1 MKKNSLR
8 IKKYAAGILLVFV
21 VAALIGL
28 LRIGN
33 LDKLKGKI
41 KVKDVYLSNINTKLN
56 ANVLDAVG
64 EGPVVSKGYDEV
76 KYELKYTLSASS
88 ERRDVIITGT
98 LDADNGYASF
108 KRLTGNNITSTLS
121 ENDRKIEIVISD
133 VPGNTEITTNVA
145 LTINGAPNGYK
156 VNPTF
161 KIKETTAEDYTDVYT
176 NPIEVSTNNVRGI
189 VRNEKGEAIPNIL
202 VSIYKNKKMIKEAYT
217 NQNGEYMLG
226 DLPEDN
232 YIVKINE
239 EIYNNVETT
248 IEVNGDTVLD
258 LRTERIYPFDLKVHK
273 YITKVDAIN
282 LNTPILKTY
291 DNASIVSLPIVR
303 LNSFSGKVYYKIVVE
318 NKGEKEGIVSAI
330 KDELP
335 DFMEFNEKDNDGFE
349 LKNGYIY
356 DRNLEGMTLKPGQK
370 IEDVLVLRIKNTN
383 EARTYLNR
391 VNALGEIYEH
401 VVYIVDGNVYR
412 EEDVLEGEQTVRPTD
427 PVDNF
432 GGWYTDSEFTNAY
445 NFNNIVT
452 KDLILYG
459 KTGQKY
465 IVEFFDKDPETGDE
479 DPYTTKEVNGGD
491 PVDEP
496 DDHPDHTGYNFDY
509 WCTVDFNEY
518 NFNLPVNED
527 LKLISCYTIKKFDV
541 NFYDYQDIKEKSIK
555 VEYKKLIDAT
565 EAPTFDETGYTFI
578 CWTKDK
584 NNCYDFNT
592 PVTGDVDLY
601 PKHEILT
608 NAVIFNDENVTT
620 TVDNIPYGNT
630 VDPIDSR
637 GKDGHTFRCWSEDR
651 TNCFDFNT
659 PIIETKTVYAIY
671 DINRYTVTFIDRD
684 PELLTDTQYGDN
696 VTVDWG
702 NTVSRPTTSPEHTG
716 YTFNEWTKED
726 GTTYNFE
733 TPVKSDLTLISKY
746 TINSYPVHFHDDNNV
761 TTVSVQYKHTVT
773 PIANPTKEH
782 HVFKN
787 WLDENDGVFNFET
800 LIVKETD
807 LYSDYE
813 EVLPPVV
820 SHTPTM
826 WTNQDVTVTLSDNE
840 SLVDNTGY
848 SYLYRTSTTNYDTYS
863 TPFAISENTS
873 IIAKGVKSDVD
884 SLVTVHEI
892 VNIDKLNPTITA
904 FSENTANRNT
914 VTLNVGVQDNE
925 SGINYYE
932 VYQDNVKVGEKRFEC
947 YNETTYEG
955 YETCRSNL
963 PSERTNTYTVTGLSD
978 STTYKFKIKAFDKA
992 GNSVWSE
999 ELEATT
1005 TTPRIVARLIG
1016 YNNSLFTDT
1025 VDENTGDVITPKE
1038 DKYINFE
1045 SLAEAFDYEDLY
1057 DCKNVQCTIQMVTGT
1072 DESVQVLEGQNLT
1085 LDLNGKVVSGISE
1098 EYTIKNNG
1106 EFTLI
1111 ESTAEGLEPGK
1122 LVNTNGVALLNKTG
1136 AHFTMGE
1143 GYSDRQVSSSLVS
1156 TTKPYIYGE
1165 TVGVKSENNAYFTM
1179 FDGKIVAPLSQV
1191 PGLGAVN
1198 GKVTGT
1204 EYSYSS
1210 VSNAVND
1217 SGRDYQVVTL
1227 NILVSPEARINE
1239 SVYYSKLG
1247 TAMDAA
1253 NRGTTTLSPSS
1264 NTYNLMQSVEPAG
1277 KYSFEYDA
1285 NTNTLVSHSGPTN
1298 SDHAKSYLIIDLTN
1312 EENDKVLNIEY
1323 SMPIYDSNTD
1333 SHFNNNY
1340 SDDEKPVN
1348 IKAYKYSDYLHDEIG
1363 DEIKPYRRDYT
1374 NVEFTLEKGEIY
1386 YISLEHLVYRNYY
1399 GEPYWGEMTINNMT
1413 LSDSDVNTRHIEPQ
1427 SEVDVV
1433 TYGFYYDPTDKTIRS
1448 SNQYIPATSTALG
1461 YVEVDLTDKEGT
1473 YLVVADISMESY
1485 GYTSNWNQSV
1495 KAEGMVY
1502 VGPDTR
1508 PTYGSGLGS
1517 FYSSTSEDYVD
1528 VYNDVNYGNGYY
1540 GGYVTTASAGRAT
1553 IQGGQKYYIKFTYK
1567 KTVSNP
1573 DDFPSR
1579 EEFEAANCHDQLII
1593 KSLDVVKVSEEYTE
1607 IPLGKTYEV
1616 DNDLLEQFVAN
1627 SNGGVI
1633 INADGQVSTN
1643 FTKPNQTVATTATID
1658 LTNDPKGAYVAFD
1671 FIHKYGKRSSG
1682 SSFGPDRFEN
1692 VYDYNEPTCTSCF
1705 EVFQKRTSLYSGIE
1719 QWVRLPNNDGGWGYD
1734 SDIEQPTNT
1743 FGFSLAGGYEY
1754 KVVFN
1759 LTSQDTI
1766 AEEYSNTIFNGVRIG
1781 KLSDVLGNNYNGLS
1795 LRYADTGDLRNW
1807 IAGNYTPSGVVTSNA
1822 NSYVEKNEFKD
1833 SFIKIDLTNAT
1844 KDQVLTFDQDSNS
1857 SYSVPITYITNNNRG
1872 LTYSDIFDNRQNLI
1886 AYRKLGGGYDGSSIV
1901 LEKGK
1906 TYYFHPAVFQQMRKS
1921 MQWNDFRISD
1931 EIDFGPTLNYVRLT
1945 PIDETV
1951 FSMGGNT
1958 VLTGTEN
1965 IANEREES
1973 STIRKRTTGEP
1984 VVNNPSVTY
1993 GFEYNE
1999 ETGWYTGLNLN
2010 GGDIAIKK
2018 FVIDLTNSS
2027 SDKVYV
2033 LERMGSSYYDYY
2045 SYGDDESQMT
2055 LDVNTL
2061 ASIYGGDP
2069 VKNYTHITESS
2080 ISFRLK
2086 AGKVNYVQFAT
2097 RKEYDS
2103 QAQTSIR
2110 LKEMNGENATND
2122 YHNPEVVREFNTQVD
2137 TVQLLRNV
2145 NTPNKLIVENSEEVV
2160 LDLNGYSLT
2169 SNEDYVIENFGDLT
2183 VVDTKYERSLASY
2196 DSDLAE
2202 YQEYAG
2208 ICDGCTGPSDE
2219 YKLDHI
2225 LEYADEFGIDINNI
2239 DASDIYEFDYTG
2251 DVQTFVVPET
2261 GLYKLEVWGAQGG
2274 YRSNANNGG
2283 KGGYSQGI
2291 IELQEGETVY
2301 VYVGG
2306 SGNTGG
2312 SSGGFN
2318 GGGSRT
2324 SYNGG
2329 GGATD
2334 MRVEGD
2340 SLLNRIIVAGGGG
2353 SDGSASKPGKA
2364 GGGTSG
2370 LSATES
2376 YGTGG
2381 TGATQTTPGE
2391 GGTFGTGGPGI
2402 YQSDGYGGAG
2412 GGGWF
2417 GGGGA
2422 TPDGSGDDDR
2432 GGGGGS
2438 GYVYTPNATIV
2449 DAYKVTNHVFTT
2461 GTTIAGNQS
2470 IPTHDGTSTMTGNTG
2485 DGYAKISCIIGNE
2498 YAEMKNNLEK
2508 TYNIKTEPILG
2519 AKSIMTNDS
2528 GTGII
2533 KNKQDATLTIKNVI
2547 LNVSSTEGIRNE
2559 GTLIAEADPVIN
2571 VFEANSTGIVN
2582 DGGSITN
2589 NGNLKITLN
2598 SSSCSNLREY
2608 GATGISFKGGNSEL
2622 SNIEITGQNGT
2633 GIMVN
2638 DDASL
2643 DLHSSSISLTDSCN
2657 TTYVSNGY
2665 DNYLSQSLYNNQY
2678 SYRIKEATQ
2687 NGTTGWYDRNDGVIY
2702 NKGIVR
2708 VDDGSTLTGQIT
2720 NFGKASLYD
2729 GVGFNDI
2736 YQNNTYKYGGGYDPK
2751 SFTFDGTEL
2760 NIYNTVTEVTA
2771 IRNFGGDLNI
2781 IEEDGKTSTITSATA
2796 PTILNFGTTNTTGAE
2811 ISSIYNMGELNT
2823 NGTNVGT
2830 LNNLYTFMYI
2840 NAGNTGHFG
2849 IAEGSKM
2856 ITVKGTANIRGG
2868 SITGTALVNDATMVV
2883 DGTTVSTGI
2892 INRND
2897 LTVKGD
2903 SVITG
2908 NDKPAIDNRPFTVY
2922 YWRKGQVT
2930 PRTAAY
2936 GYLKATVTIGDDD
2949 GEVTNGP
2956 TITTTNNKYAITGN
2970 CNSHGTPALDSI
2982 EFTFAQYERITHRN
2996 DWWGTLA
3003 ADTNGR
3009 PVQVSGEYTN
3019 QQFTLLDSK
3028 DYPNSSYNLC
3038 EVNYYDGS
3046 IQNAS
3051 VTDMTDVMDIPINNI
3066 ASGYDVLYDNS
3077 NSSGQ
3082 ISLASVDS
3090 STRANLIDVNGTPYK
3105 SLQTAISE
3113 APDNSVINISGNYD
3127 SANRVTVPEGKN
3139 LTINYSAGSKLNSYS
3154 KNGLINNNGILTIT
3168 GTGTDNIIGEFGYE
3182 NNGTMT
3188 FNGTTNTNNVDNYF
3202 KQSNLIKNN
3211 SNLTIDNASSSGL
3224 DIVSLG
3230 ENNENKSTL
3239 TINDG
3244 TYNSNTI
3251 FGANTDITVTGG
3263 YFDTAENN
3271 NYYEIWKD
3279 ENLSQTYA
3287 TLKPLFNVNNSEVT
3301 ISDFDANED
3310 SRYSSITQEQTLGV
3324 FKGSTL
3330 NLENSKFGGKS
3341 SRPTIY
3347 ASMLGGNTINISGG
3361 QYDRLQ
3367 FNLLE
3372 GGNTYNQTSGTVN
3385 GTLVLEGSGNK
3396 VTVTGGKINSSSSTG
3411 ILMNNASGTT
3421 VTIGTKGD
3429 LIEGTS
3435 KLNVSK
3441 TNPEISGSTFGI
3453 SATGTETSPN
3463 NLYFYDGVFKGS
3475 SNPIDMHVEEIEE
3488 GYDIAYRRDV
3498 SPQEKYLDIL
3508 PLILNYTT
3516 GVYYFD
3522 VQLAFDEANIG
3533 DKLIWVRDY
3542 TNFSDATSYVIPEG
3556 KVFELYF
3563 SYMKATDTPYFY
3575 QYYAIDP
3582 ADRVPVTNEFIP
3594 YDGSESVP
3602 DNYTTATSHIKIN
3615 NVDTRDPDTGEKVEV
3630 PFIINNGIVS
3640 VYGASSYGS
3649 LSGEPVFES
3658 VSGARIITNNGAID
3672 LNRVSAANIKAL
3684 GTMFKNNENATMN
3697 IYQGYFETLQANVF
3711 TNSGTITFDGDSD
3724 DTSTCYNPTYI
3735 KVNTTDS
3742 LEADYEYYVEKEHY
3756 DVHVLLSESI
3766 INNEN
3771 ATMNINYLYFDGDYV
3786 FLAILNNGTIDI
3798 NNSSIEAMK
3807 TTSSGVSLKADNVI
3821 RNNGTMTMSNTVV
3834 VAAKGIDNNG
3844 TLTINGGAIDCGY
3857 PASITNSGI
3866 LTATGVEIKGG
3877 GQGVFDNQGT
3887 TTLNGVNIL
3896 TKGETYYG
3904 IGGNPSTLSGIF
3916 KTYGLE
3922 EYYYSFDHNLTR
3934 SCTNGTADK
3943 VRVSGSI
3950 GGNYNGNYEI
3960 NNGAIYIGNEKNVT
3974 ITNANVAFDDSLNRL
3989 VHFCGDYYYR
3999 IGDEIYKQYACNQ
4012 PYTHL
4017 YDLSDVA
4024 SINRGLN
4031 YSVAAIE
4038 VDEASVTIENGS
4050 ITPATNVR
4058 DYTYGLYAHNSTVNQ
4073 TGGYIDKVF
4082 IENTTQPV
4090 NLGIEDGSTSGSNYM
4105 GEVSCRAGFQG
4116 INLYDGAISLNTDR
4130 LCHFND
4136 KEDGNVI
4143 FNSNSTGTT
4152 YTLGNASIVLNTAT
4166 DTPYG
4171 SMQQAVDEASA
4182 GDTLQMIFSTS
4193 ELLTDYDINIDK
4205 DITIDLNGKLYD
4217 ANLIVDSNITL
4228 TITDDAYLN
4237 DNTNP
4242 YGRVGSI
4249 TNTSGTIIANACTI
4263 DNLTNASQFTLADG
4277 NIKEATNT
4285 GTLNV
4290 NGGNVKKAINDG
4302 TMTINGATA
4311 TNVTNNSTGSL
4322 SLTSGSISEKLT
4334 NTGSL
4339 TLDSESVIE
4348 GLFNNT
4354 TERITLNAGTIRSIT
4369 NTGNLTINGATIN
4382 SIQNAGHLIIN
4393 SGTIKYLEN
4402 VYYTSND
4409 QIASETKRTV
4419 EVNGGT
4425 FTENVWNDY
4434 TMIINNG
4441 TFKTITNCL
4450 NGSACPMTILGG
4462 QFTSITNERSGYLT
4476 IGSKDGNVNTVS
4488 PIINNPIGYAITH
4501 KGNEFNFYDGKF
4513 VSNKSIVIDA
4523 QIDDVEENYVPY
4535 ISTDYDEF
4543 GNLTGTYSM
4552 TLKGLGETDVKIA
4565 CVEGICYNT
4574 VQEAIDASVRNYS
4587 EEYGCPEVKI
4597 GDQFYFSVEL
4607 DADLVLDPQ
4616 YTLTIN
4622 LNYHNINDNGF
4633 VIPDNIT
4640 LRNGSRNGEDLQ
4652 SSLSKFLA
4660 NVFGTDNT
4668 SKDIIITKME
4678 DGNALDTAKTYKLY
4692 RLENGTYAPLK
4703 VDSNGAGKYSIG
4715 KETENLK
4722 SIKGRIYINNLSTGE
4737 YMLKDN
4743 LDNELQFTV
4752 YEDGTLSSNVRENF
4766 TSEYGHMTAS
4776 AVATLIVSIQTGQF
4790 RIIYP
4795 LIGLIVITLLIIL
4808 LLNIKRKSI
4817 KETI

>member
-248 IEVNGDTVLD
+248 IEANGDTVLD

-356 DRNLEGMTLKPGQK
+356 DRNLEGITLKPGQK

-465 IVEFFDKDPETGDE
+465 RVDFYDKDPETGDE

-496 DDHPDHTGYNFDY
+496 NDHPDHTGYDFDY

-541 NFYDYQDIKEKSIK
+541 NFYDYQDIKEKSIE

-601 PKHEILT
+601 PKHEMLT

-684 PELLTDTQYGDN
+684 PELLTDTQYGD
-696 VTVDWG
+696 VETVDWG

-716 YTFNEWTKED
+716 YTFKEWTKED

-733 TPVKSDLTLISKY
+733 TPVKSNLTLISKY

-807 LYSDYE
+807 LYSSYE
-813 EVLPPVV
+813 EILPPVV

-848 SYLYRTSTTNYDTYS
+848 SYLYRTSATNYDTYS
-863 TPFAISENTS
+863 APFAISENTS
-873 IIAKGVKSDVD
+873 IIAKGVKSDAD

-892 VNIDKLNPTITA
+892 VNIDKLNPTITV

-978 STTYKFKIKAFDKA
+978 STTYTFKIRAFDKA

-999 ELEATT
+999 ELEVTT

-1025 VDENTGDVITPKE
+1025 VDENTGAVITPKE

-1072 DESVQVLEGQNLT
+1072 NESVQVLEGQNLT
-1085 LDLNGKVVSGISE
+1085 LDLNGKVVSGVSE

-1204 EYSYSS
+1204 EYSYTS
-1210 VSNAVND
+1210 VSNSTTENE
-1217 SGRDYQVVTL
+1217 RDYQVVTL

-1247 TAMDAA
+1247 SAMDAA
-1253 NRGTTTLSPSS
+1253 NRGTTTLSPSQ
-1264 NTYNLMQSVEPAG
+1264 NTYNLMQTAEPNG
-1277 KYSFEYDA
+1277 KYIFEYDA
-1285 NTNTLVSHSGPTN
+1285 NTNTLVSHCGPTRR
-1298 SDHAKSYLIIDLTN
+1298 DHAKSYLVIDLTN

-1323 SMPIYDSNTD
+1323 NIPIYQENVFERE
-1333 SHFNNNY
+1333 FNYTY
-1340 SDDEKPVN
+1340 SDDQKPAN
-1348 IKAYKYSDYLHDEIG
+1348 IKAFKYNDYLRDELG

-1374 NVEFTLEKGEIY
+1374 NTEFVLPKGEIY
-1386 YISLEHLVYRNYY
+1386 YISLEHSLDPDN
-1399 GEPYWGEMTINNMT
+1399 YWGEMTITNMT
-1413 LSDSDVNTRHIEPQ
+1413 LADSDINTRHIEPQ
-1427 SEVDVV
+1427 SDVDII

-1448 SNQYIPATSTALG
+1448 SNQYNPESSTAVG
-1461 YVEVDLTDKEGT
+1461 YIEVDLTDKEGT
-1473 YLVVADISMESY
+1473 YNVVADISMESY
-1485 GYTSNWNQSV
+1485 GYNRNWSQSIYSSSTI
-1495 KAEGMVY
+1495 Y

-1508 PTYGSGLGS
+1508 LTYGTSLGS
-1517 FYSSTSEDYVD
+1517 FSSSSSEDYVD
-1528 VYNDVNYGNGYY
+1528 VYNGVNYGNGYY
-1540 GGYVTTASAGRAT
+1540 GGFVTNTLTSQAT

-1567 KTVSNP
+1567 KTVLNP
-1573 DDFPSR
+1573 EDFPSR
-1579 EEFEAANCHDQLII
+1579 EEFEAAGCSDQLII
-1593 KSLDVVKVSEEYTE
+1593 KSLDVVKVTEEATNVN
-1607 IPLGKTYEV
+1607 IGATYDV
-1616 DNDLLEQFVAN
+1616 DNDLLDQFIEN
-1627 SNGGVI
+1627 SNGGVFI
-1633 INADGQVSTN
+1633 DANGNVSTN
-1643 FTKPNQTVATTATID
+1643 FTGPNQTVATTATID
-1658 LTNDPKGAYVAFD
+1658 LTNDPIGLYVAFD
-1671 FIHKYGKRSSG
+1671 FIHKYGIRASG
-1682 SSFGPDRFEN
+1682 SKFGPDHFEN
-1692 VYDYNEPTCTSCF
+1692 IYGYNEPTCTSCF
-1705 EVFQKRTSLYSGIE
+1705 EVFQKRVSLYSGRE
-1719 QWVRLPNNDGGWGYD
+1719 EWLRLPKKGGWSYD
-1734 SDIEQPTNT
+1734 STIQQPTNT
-1743 FGFSLAGGYEY
+1743 FGYTLEGGHEY

-1759 LTSQDTI
+1759 LSSSDNV
-1766 AEEYSNTIFNGVRIG
+1766 AEEYSNTIFNAVRTV
-1781 KLSDVLGNNYNGLS
+1781 KLSNVYGTNYNGI
-1795 LRYADTGDLRNW
+1795 DTGYEEANLRNW
-1807 IAGNYTPSGVVTSNA
+1807 IFGNYTPEGVLTSNA
-1822 NSYVEKNEFKD
+1822 NSYVQENKFLD
-1833 SFIKIDLTNAT
+1833 SFFRIDLTNYD
-1844 KDQVLTFDQDSNS
+1844 KNQILTYEQDNT
-1857 SYSVPITYITNNNRG
+1857 YGYTIPISYITSNNRG
-1872 LTYSDIFDNRQNLI
+1872 LTYTDLFNNRDKLLT
-1886 AYRKLGGGYDGSSIV
+1886 YRVFAGGYSGNGII

-1906 TYYFHPAVFQQMRKS
+1906 VYYLHSAAFQKMRRSMTYNDLYASDTLDYGPS
-1921 MQWNDFRISD
+1921 MKYIK
-1931 EIDFGPTLNYVRLT
+1931 LT
-1945 PIDETV
+1945 PIEETV
-1951 FSMGGNT
+1951 FSMGGND
-1958 VLTGTEN
+1958 VLVGNVDLTN
-1965 IANEREES
+1965 DREES
-1973 STIRKRTTGEP
+1973 SIIRKRNAGEP
-1984 VVNNPSVTY
+1984 IIHSNSDVY

-1999 ETGWYTGLNLN
+1999 ETGWYTGLNPN

-2033 LERMGSSYYDYY
+2033 LERMGTSYYDYY
-2045 SYGDDESQMT
+2045 SYSDDESKVA

-2080 ISFRLK
+2080 TSFTLK
-2086 AGKVNYVQFAT
+2086 AGKINYVQFAT

-2202 YQEYAG
+2202 YQEYVG
-2208 ICDGCTGPSDE
+2208 TCDGCTGPSDE

-2353 SDGSASKPGKA
+2353 SDGASSKPGKA

-2370 LSATES
+2370 LSATEN

-2381 TGATQTTPGE
+2381 TGATQTSPGT
-2391 GGTFGTGGPGI
+2391 GGSFGKGGPGI
-2402 YQSDGYGGAG
+2402 SESGGYGGAG

-2422 TPDGSGDDDR
+2422 TPDSSGDDDR

-2449 DAYKVTNHVFTT
+2449 DAYEVTNHVFTT

-2485 DGYAKISCIIGNE
+2485 DGYAKISCIIGDE

-2533 KNKQDATLTIKNVI
+2533 RNRKDSTLTIKNVI
-2547 LNVSSTEGIRNE
+2547 FDVNSSEGIHNE

-2571 VFEANSTGIVN
+2571 VYAANSTGIVN
-2582 DGGSITN
+2582 EGGNLIN

-2598 SSSCSNLREY
+2598 SSSCSNQREY
-2608 GATGISFKGGNSEL
+2608 GATGIRYNAGTYEL

-2657 TTYVSNGY
+2657 TVSVSNGY

-2687 NGTTGWYDRNDGVIY
+2687 SGYTGWYDRNDGVIY

-2736 YQNNTYKYGGGYDPK
+2736 YQNNTYKYGGGYDPI
-2751 SFTFDGTEL
+2751 SYNFADTEL
-2760 NIYNTVTEVTA
+2760 NIYNTVTEVNA

-2840 NAGNTGHFG
+2840 NSGNGHYG
-2849 IAEGSKM
+2849 IAEGATM

-2908 NDKPAIDNRPFTVY
+2908 NNKPAIDNRPFTVY
-2922 YWRKGQVT
+2922 YWRRGQVT

-2949 GEVTNGP
+2949 GDITNGP
-2956 TITTTNNKYAITGN
+2956 TITTTSNKYAITGN
-2970 CNSHGTPALDSI
+2970 CNSHGTPTLDSI

-2996 DWWGTLA
+2996 DWWGTVA

-3019 QQFTLLDSK
+3019 QQFTLLDERE
-3028 DYPNSSYNLC
+3028 YPMSSNNLC

-3082 ISLASVDS
+3082 ISLASVDN

-3139 LTINYSAGSKLNSYS
+3139 LTINYAAGSKLNSYS
-3154 KNGLINNNGILTIT
+3154 KNGLINNNGTLTIT
-3168 GTGTDNIIGEFGYE
+3168 GSGTDNIVGEFGYE

-3211 SNLTIDNASSSGL
+3211 SNLTIDNVSSSGL

-3251 FGANTDITVTGG
+3251 FGTNADITVTGG

-3287 TLKPLFNVNNSEVT
+3287 TLKPLFTVNNSEVT

-3310 SRYSSITQEQTLGV
+3310 SRYSSIAQEQTLGV
-3324 FKGSTL
+3324 FEGSTL

-3347 ASMLGGNTINISGG
+3347 ASMLSGNTINISGG

-3488 GYDIAYRRDV
+3488 GYDIAYRRDI

-3542 TNFSDATSYVIPEG
+3542 TNFSDATSYVIQEG

-3563 SYMKATDTPYFY
+3563 SYMKASDTPYFY
-3575 QYYAIDP
+3575 QYQSIDP

-3594 YDGSESVP
+3594 YSGSETVP
-3602 DNYTTATSHIKIN
+3602 DNYTVGTSHVKIN
-3615 NVDTRDPDTGEKVEV
+3615 NVDTSDPDTGEKVEV

-3640 VYGASSYGS
+3640 VYGASNYGS
-3649 LSGEPVFES
+3649 LSGEPIFES
-3658 VSGARIITNNGAID
+3658 VSGARIITNNGTVD

-3697 IYQGYFETLQANVF
+3697 IYQGYFETLQANVI
-3711 TNSGTITFDGDSD
+3711 TNSGTINFVGDSN
-3724 DTSTCYNPTYI
+3724 DTSDCNNPTYI

-3742 LEADYEYYVEKEHY
+3742 LEADYDYYVVKEKN
-3756 DVHVLLSESI
+3756 DVHVLLTESI
-3766 INNEN
+3766 INNAD
-3771 ATMNINYLYFDGDYV
+3771 ATMNIDYLYFDGDYT
-3786 FLAILNNGTIDI
+3786 FLAIVNNGTIDI
-3798 NNSSIEAMK
+3798 SDSTIEAIK
-3807 TTSSGVSLKADNVI
+3807 DNDGAVGLIHDSVI
-3821 RNNGTMTMSNTVV
+3821 RNNGTMTMDNTNVI
-3834 VAAKGIDNNG
+3834 AARGIDNNG
-3844 TLTINGGAIDCGY
+3844 TLTITGGTIDGRY
-3857 PASITNSGI
+3857 PYSISNTGT
-3866 LTATGVEIKGG
+3866 LTATDTIIRGG
-3877 GQGVFDNQGT
+3877 GKGVTDNGGN
-3887 TTLNGVNIL
+3887 TTLTNVDVV
-3896 TKGETYYG
+3896 TKGETYHG
-3904 IGGNPSTLSGIF
+3904 TGGNNATLSGTF

-3922 EYYYSFDHNLTR
+3922 EAWYDFDYTVNR
-3934 SCTNGTADK
+3934 SCTNNAAVTT
-3943 VRVSGSI
+3943 RISGSI
-3950 GGNYNGNYEI
+3950 SGSFNGKYLI
-3960 NNGAIYIGNEKNVT
+3960 NNGAIYVGDGKNLIIESGSIG
-3974 ITNANVAFDDSLNRL
+3974 FDDSLTRL
-3989 VHFCGDYYYR
+3989 AHFCGDYYYR
-3999 IGDEIYKQYACNQ
+3999 VGDNLYRDSFCGQ
-4012 PYTHL
+4012 PYVHI
-4017 YDLSDVA
+4017 YDITDEPTGS
-4024 SINRGLN
+4024 NRGLD
-4031 YSVAAIE
+4031 YSVSAIE
-4038 VDEASVTIENGS
+4038 AQEATVTIKNGY
-4050 ITPATNVR
+4050 IVPATNVR
-4058 DYTYGLYAHNSTVNQ
+4058 DYTYGLYARRSTITQ
-4073 TGGYIDKVF
+4073 ESGYIDKVF

-4090 NLGIEDGSTSGSNYM
+4090 NLNVKDGSSASGNDM
-4105 GEVSCRAGFQG
+4105 EDVSCQADFQG
-4116 INLYDGAISLNTDR
+4116 LNHYGGLVHLNTNR

-4136 KEDGNVI
+4136 KEDGFTI
-4143 FNSNSTGTT
+4143 FNPYSDGARYVLDNSA
-4152 YTLGNASIVLNTAT
+4152 NKVLNVTT
-4166 DTPYG
+4166 DTPYT
-4171 SMQQAVDEASA
+4171 SIREAINNSSS
-4182 GDTLQMIFSTS
+4182 GDKLRIFYSSS
-4193 ELLTDYDINIDK
+4193 ELLTDYDISVDK
-4205 DITIDLNGKLYD
+4205 DLTIDLNGRFYD
-4217 ANLIVDSNITL
+4217 ANLNVDSNATL
-4228 TITDDAYLN
+4228 TITDEAYLN
-4237 DNTNP
+4237 DLTTT
-4242 YGRVGSI
+4242 YGGIGSI
-4249 TNTSGTIIANACTI
+4249 TNTSGTVVVNIGTI
-4263 DNLTNASQFTLADG
+4263 YKLNNASEFTLMDG
-4277 NIKEATNT
+4277 NIKNATNT
-4285 GTLNV
+4285 GTLYI
-4290 NGGNVKKAINDG
+4290 NGGTVDKATNAG
-4302 TMTINGATA
+4302 TMAVNGATIIKA
-4311 TNVTNNSTGSL
+4311 TNNQTGSL
-4322 SLTSGSISEKLT
+4322 SLVSGEIKEEII
-4334 NTGSL
+4334 NIGSL
-4339 TLDSESVIE
+4339 TLDSESKIDTLYNKSSDTVTLSAGKIDIIRNV
-4348 GLFNNT
+4348 GS
-4354 TERITLNAGTIRSIT
+4354 ITIAGATVRYVGNAGYIVV
-4369 NTGNLTINGATIN
+4369 
-4382 SIQNAGHLIIN
+4382 N
-4393 SGTIKYLEN
+4393 SGVITELNNN
-4402 VYYTSND
+4402 VDERNIYV
-4409 QIASETKRTV
+4409 ASELKHTAV
-4419 EVNGGT
+4419 INGGT
-4425 FTENVWNDY
+4425 VNYAENDWKM
-4434 TMIINNG
+4434 TINNG
-4441 TFKTITNCL
+4441 TFRTVENCISSSGCYL
-4450 NGSACPMTILGG
+4450 TILGG
-4462 QFTSITNERSGYLT
+4462 QITSIKNDRGGYLT
-4476 IGSKDGNVNTVS
+4476 IGNKDGNVNTVS
-4488 PIINNPIGYAITH
+4488 PLISNLGGYAITH

-4513 VSNKSIVIDA
+4513 VSNKPIVIDA

-4587 EEYGCPEVKI
+4587 EDYGCPEVKI

-4640 LRNGSRNGEDLQ
+4640 LRNGSRNGENLQ
-4652 SSLSKFLA
+4652 SSLSRFLA

-4703 VDSNGAGKYSIG
+4703 VDSDGAGKYSIG